1 MKLLTAQLWEV
12 HYKEVFCRNPLQTFS
27 KCIQWALLH
36 LKRAMILAD
45 RHRHEFIQQQIEKR
59 EIAGEKQTQEMKLY
73 IRSKSSGLQK
83 WNIWQ

>member
-36 LKRAMILAD
+36 LKRARDFSSFD
-45 RHRHEFIQQQIEKR
+45 RDTSLYNSTLNKEK
-59 EIAGEKQTQEMKLY
+59 
-73 IRSKSSGLQK
+73 
-83 WNIWQ
+83 